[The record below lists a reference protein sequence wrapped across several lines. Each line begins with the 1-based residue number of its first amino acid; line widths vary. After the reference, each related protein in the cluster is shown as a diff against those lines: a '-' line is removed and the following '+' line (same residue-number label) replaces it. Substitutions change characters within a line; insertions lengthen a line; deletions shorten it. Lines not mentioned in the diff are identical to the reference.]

1 MIWYDMIWY
10 DMIWYVWIF
19 LTQIIMAVWWHWLCN
34 DMFTAIPIETSAEE
48 AHSVYFRQ
56 FPFGNKLNYIPTQ
69 LISMHVSKKS
79 KKSIYIA
86 HRQETSNAQHSQQR
100 GHYVSTLSVLLSV
113 RLVVRPVLTSAA
125 TLSVGQH
132 AGESIHEPTWTWWTR
147 PPASLLYRRR
157 HQTNDRGRSS
167 AL

>member
-1 MIWYDMIWY
+1 
-10 DMIWYVWIF
+10 
-19 LTQIIMAVWWHWLCN
+19 
-34 DMFTAIPIETSAEE
+34 MFTAIPIETSAEE

-113 RLVVRPVLTSAA
+113 RLVVRPASTRASPFM
-125 TLSVGQH
+125 SQH
-132 AGESIHEPTWTWWTR
+132 GHDGLVRQQVYYTDADTR
-147 PPASLLYRRR
+147 LMIADGLQLCS
-157 HQTNDRGRSS
+157 
-167 AL
+167 